1 MTALNAASIYLLKD
15 TVKADPAAFKD
26 DPAALRAHAVAAGE
40 TVGTLYVQVGDD
52 SPPDWVKALAPVTVP
67 ALEDTTHSLGAVLI
81 LPAGGRRFA
90 VAFGS
95 GRHLLDP
102 DAYVRDFGLL
112 CALNGVDPEQL
123 RGAEA
128 RTFDDYA
135 LHTLKQLSR
144 LSDLASLELNTE
156 KELVVALSGRL
167 EDSSLG
173 IKVDGRDAVRLT
185 AEIDLAEL
193 HLKCT
198 RLFELSQKTA
208 YKDRFPFRDRI
219 RRVTDRTKIGDL
231 NKQAFSRLGQQKFA
245 EFDLFPPQVVSDE
258 IVIFAA
264 KSKGSTRTKFAE
276 PEPQHLKY
284 AIRGPQPP
292 EAVERLLKGRCL
304 EGLNGSGEVVEEW
317 TFKECLHWEFIAG
330 GVTYVLDAGS
340 WYEIDSGWVADVE
353 AFVGNLVPSGI
364 DWPAAQTEQNEDEY
378 NDDAAAALGHAL
390 MDQRFVKLKGQT
402 KVEACDL
409 FAAPAR
415 FIHVKKRKGGSGPL
429 SHLFAQ
435 ALVSAEGFVM
445 VPEFRVLLAELLEES
460 KSGYGQFSPAD
471 VDPSKYE
478 VVLALITTPGA
489 KGNVVK
495 KLPFFSKVT
504 LRLAVTRLESMG
516 FKVFVDPIV
525 TQFKTT
531 GPAKKAPKKATPS
544 PSGAKGAAKMP
555 GRAGLPRAR

>member
-1 MTALNAASIYLLKD
+1 MTDLSSASIYLLKS
-15 TVKADPAAFKD
+15 TVKADAAAFKND
-26 DPAALRAHAVAAGE
+26 LAALRKHDVAAGE
-40 TVGTLYVQVGDD
+40 TIGTLYVQVGDQTQ
-52 SPPDWVKALAPVTVP
+52 PEWVEALATVTTP
-67 ALEDTTHSLGAVLI
+67 TLDEATHSLGAVLI
-81 LPAGGRRFA
+81 VAAGGRRFA
-90 VAFGS
+90 VTFGS

-112 CALNGVDPEQL
+112 CVLNGVDPEQL

-156 KELVVALSGRL
+156 KELVVAMSGRL

-185 AEIDLAEL
+185 AEIGLAEL
-193 HLKCT
+193 HGKCT
-198 RLFELSQKTA
+198 RLFELSEQTD

-219 RRVTDRTKIGDL
+219 KRVTDRTKIGEL
-231 NKQAFSRLGQQKFA
+231 SRQAYSRIGQQKFA

-264 KSKGSTRTKFAE
+264 KSKGSQRTKFAE
-276 PEPQHLKY
+276 PEAQHLKY
-284 AIRGPQPP
+284 AIRGPQQPDD
-292 EAVERLLKGRCL
+292 VERLLKGRYL
-304 EGLNGSGEVVEEW
+304 GGLDAGGKVVEEW
-317 TFKECLHWEFIAG
+317 TFRECLHWEFTSG
-330 GVTYVLDAGS
+330 GVTYVLDASS
-340 WYEIDSGWVADVE
+340 WYEIDSTWISDVE
-353 AFVGNLVPSGI
+353 AFVEGLSSSGI
-364 DWPAAQTEQNEDEY
+364 EWPAAETEQDEEKYNEI
-378 NDDAAAALGHAL
+378 AAATLEYAL

-409 FAAPAR
+409 FASSSH

-435 ALVSAEGFVM
+435 ALVSAESFVM
-445 VPEFRVLLAELLEES
+445 VPEFRALLAERLEES
-460 KSGYGQFSPAD
+460 MAGYGQYSPAE
-471 VDPSKYE
+471 VDPRKYG
-478 VVLALITTPGA
+478 VVLALITTPGT
-489 KGNVVK
+489 KGNLLK

-525 TQFKTT
+525 TQFKSAA
-531 GPAKKAPKKATPS
+531 PVKKVAKKAIAPPVGKKS
-544 PSGAKGAAKMP
+544 AKAAEKP
-555 GRAGLPRAR
+555 